1 MIFGTT
7 ALLGARMAGQR
18 AQGAAL
24 GSGSTAG
31 TILTGAQSGDYIAA
45 TAPAGAGG
53 GIPQTEIIEA
63 VDYKH
68 LYEGLLDKCA
78 QQGAVIE
85 KLQDEKNGGGG
96 KPPRFS
102 NSAFE
107 FFTNLQYKVKSQKTQ
122 LDAFKSGQKYTDM
135 MADFKAQLA
144 EKDKEIKKL
153 KRELEEAR
161 RQAAEA
167 RKIWEQVA
175 DDLEKEK
182 SKELSKKDSEIR
194 ALDKKLLEK
203 QNRLDEEKGK
213 YRGKVKE
220 LYKVKTELEDEQ
232 GKTLK
237 LRAQINR
244 NYENSSKPS
253 SASPNRKK
261 ITNNREKTGK
271 KPGGQPGHKGH
282 PRKKHAP
289 TNTIEIPAP
298 EEYGNSQDY
307 KPTGKTITK
316 QLVDIRVEIVV
327 TEYSTPEFRD
337 VRTGQR
343 VHAEFPE
350 GMVNEVNYSG
360 NIKAFSFLLNNRC
373 NVSIAKTSD
382 FLSELTGGELKIS
395 TGMINGLSK
404 EFSLKTE
411 AEQKKA
417 FADLL
422 LSPVMNTDFTTV
434 RVNGKNMNVLVCA
447 TPDNAMYFAR
457 EHKGHEGV
465 KGTPVEDYQNDI
477 AHDHDV
483 TFYNYGNKHQECLGH
498 PSRYLKNSMENEP
511 KLKWNQQMREL
522 IREMIHFRNSL
533 DPEDE
538 RDPDKIDPDRV
549 KEFEA
554 KYDEILDLAKE
565 EYEYEPP
572 SKYYKDGFNL
582 YKRMRKYRDNHLLF
596 LHNRRIP
603 TTNNLAERLLRP
615 IKRKQAQ
622 MMVFRSFKS
631 LEYLCQSMGTIASI
645 SARGGN
651 LYESVSSIFGAPH
664 KKG

>member
-1 MIFGTT
+1 
-7 ALLGARMAGQR
+7 MAGRR
-18 AQGAAL
+18 AKGAAP
-24 GSGSTAG
+24 GPASNAG
-31 TILTGAQSGDYIAA
+31 AIGAAPQSGGFLAA
-45 TAPAGAGG
+45 TPPAG
-53 GIPQTEIIEA
+53 GIPQTEVIVD

-78 QQGAVIE
+78 QQCAMIE
-85 KLQDEKNGGGG
+85 KLQGEKNGGGG
-96 KPPRFS
+96 KAPHFS

-107 FFTNLQYKVKSQKTQ
+107 FFTNLQYKVKSQKSQ

-135 MADFKAQLA
+135 VADFKAQLA

-161 RQAAEA
+161 RQAVEV
-167 RKIWEQVA
+167 RKIWGQVA
-175 DDLEKEK
+175 DDLEKEQ
-182 SKELSKKDSEIR
+182 SKELSKKDREIK
-194 ALDKKLLEK
+194 ALDKKLLEA
-203 QNRLDEEKGK
+203 QVRLDEEKGK

-232 GKTLK
+232 GKNLK

-244 NYENSSKPS
+244 DYENSSLSS

-271 KPGGQPGHKGH
+271 MPGGQHGHEGH

-289 TNTIEIPAP
+289 TITIDIPAP
-298 EEYGNSQDY
+298 EEYENSQDY
-307 KPTGKTITK
+307 KPTGKMITK

-327 TEYSTPEFRD
+327 TEYSTPEFRN

-343 VHAEFPE
+343 VHAEFPG
-350 GMVNEVNYSG
+350 GMVNEVTYSG
-360 NIKAFSFLLNNRC
+360 NVKAFAFLLNNRC

-382 FLSELTGGELKIS
+382 FLSELTGGELNIS

-411 AEQKKA
+411 SEQKKA

-434 RVNGKNMNVLVCA
+434 RVNGKNMNVIVCA

-465 KGTPVEDYQNDI
+465 KGTPVEGYQHNMV
-477 AHDHDV
+477 HDHDV
-483 TFYNYGNKHQECLGH
+483 TFYKYGKNHQECLGH
-498 PSRYLKNSMENEP
+498 PSRYLKDSMENEP
-511 KLKWNQQMREL
+511 KLKWHQQMREL

-533 DPEDE
+533 DPKDKRNPDE
-538 RDPDKIDPDRV
+538 IDPDKV
-549 KEFEA
+549 KWFEA
-554 KYDEILDLAKE
+554 KYDEILALAKW

-572 SKYYKDGFNL
+572 SKYYKDGYNL
-582 YKRMRKYRDNHLLF
+582 YKRMHKYRDNHLLF
-596 LHNRRIP
+596 LHDRSVP
-603 TTNNLAERLLRP
+603 TTNNLSERLLRA

-622 MMVFRSFKS
+622 MMVFRSFES
-631 LEYLCQSMGTIASI
+631 LEYLCQSMGTIESI

-651 LYESVSSIFGAPH
+651 LYESVATIFENNASNPSN
-664 KKG
+664 